1 MKKLILIGAIT
12 FFAFGCSSAQHHRQG
27 SYSPREY
34 REYAHNDWGYDNN
47 YRVAR
52 NSNAKRIESFQRQAY
67 RKIENGRKRGTI
79 SRNGYNRLMRAL
91 AQIENKENRF
101 MRNGRLTNE
110 ETRILHRDLVN
121 LDRMIQHET
130 RGSSRRGRF

>member
-12 FFAFGCSSAQHHRQG
+12 FFAMGCSSAQHHRDR
-27 SYSPREY
+27 SYSPRES

-52 NSNAKRIESFQRQAY
+52 NSNARRIESFQRQAY
-67 RKIENGRKRGTI
+67 MKIENGRKRGAI
-79 SRNGYNRLMRAL
+79 SRSGYNRLMRAFG
-91 AQIENKENRF
+91 QIENKENRF

-110 ETRILHRDLVN
+110 ETRILHRDLAN
-121 LDRMIQHET
+121 LDRMIQQET
-130 RGSSRRGRF
+130 RGSRRGRF